1 LQGQI
6 VRKTK
11 WGWLEKPHLKA
22 LLEGGSDPNLFWV
35 AGCGAND
42 IRGAAMLTLCF
53 YFGGG

>member
-42 IRGAAMLTLCF
+42 LSVIAKLLTSYLFRG
-53 YFGGG
+53 G